1 MTHTVFPPPVFSPVR
16 PGPYARALLRPAAWF
31 ALLGC
36 LLVAMT
42 GPALAQ
48 GPALNTVEVPVADR
62 STSARNEALREA
74 LSVML
79 VRISGQTEVS
89 GLPGAS
95 ALLEHPGNW
104 VEQFSYSGRDNDL
117 TLQARF
123 DVRGISEQLANA
135 GAPVWGRAR
144 PQVLVWAAP
153 DRGDIVSAESD
164 SDFAR
169 GMRERAAWRG
179 LPLQWPAM
187 DSEDHA
193 RISAADIRGRFDRQ
207 IQSASQRYQA
217 PLVVSV
223 VYYTSGR
230 PGARWRLLQEG
241 NTLRS
246 GEVSGDGDSGLGAAL
261 ADAVSDYLAEV
272 YAVRG
277 GAEASALTVRIE
289 GVERLESWHTVQR
302 FVGQQAG
309 VRAVRLGKLDGKAV
323 NLQVDFSGDTAQ
335 LERLLQLH
343 RQLGPCREAP
353 AALPEPG
360 AVSEVL
366 RLCWQGA
373 S

>member
-1 MTHTVFPPPVFSPVR
+1 MTHTVFLPSASFFSPR
-16 PGPYARALLRPAAWF
+16 MSLRRQPVWLV
-31 ALLGC
+31 LLGC
-36 LLVAMT
+36 LLLAMGT
-42 GPALAQ
+42 PATAQ
-48 GPALNTVEVPVADR
+48 TVNLNTVQVPVADR
-62 STSARNEALREA
+62 SAGARNEALREA
-74 LSVML
+74 LTVML
-79 VRISGQTEVS
+79 VRISGQTAVS
-89 GLPGAS
+89 DLPGGAG
-95 ALLEHPGNW
+95 LLERPASW
-104 VEQFSYSGRDNDL
+104 VEQFSYSGRDGDL
-117 TLQARF
+117 TLEARF
-123 DVRGISEQLANA
+123 DVRGISEQLARA
-135 GAPVWGRAR
+135 GAPVWGRSR

-153 DRGDIVSAESD
+153 DRGDIVSAQSD

-169 GMRERAAWRG
+169 GLRERAAWRG

-207 IQSASQRYQA
+207 IQNASQRYQA

-246 GEVSGDGDSGLGAAL
+246 GEVGGDGDAALGAAL

-289 GVERLESWHTVQR
+289 GIERLETWHTVQQ

-309 VRAVRLGKLDGKAV
+309 VRAVRLAKLDGDAM

-343 RQLGPCREAP
+343 RHLGACREAP
-353 AALPEPG
+353 TLLPEPG
-360 AVSEVL
+360 AVSDVL